1 MQKRICVAIVVLIT
15 LFLSTNCLALW
26 GSKPELNEKHIDK
39 DLIGQHADNWKF
51 KRDDLKS
58 VRILDSKYDG
68 DKATVYVFLRVIN
81 NSGTS
86 GKEGKLRLYYEW
98 AAKDWNLIDLKTINF
113 YKIDKGNL
121 NGLKLFKSYPLHLAA
136 ALCDIYG
143 FEEEIANGADVNEI
157 KSRIGFAPL
166 HLSAV
171 FGCND
176 IVKLLLKNGADP
188 NLKTKIGKTPLSII
202 AGTDEYGDN
211 VSICKLLISKGADV
225 NAKDK
230 HGYTPLMA
238 AGRVGNVSICKLLIS
253 KGADVNT
260 KDKHGHTPLM
270 AAAKGG
276 NVSICKLFISKGANV
291 NAKDK
296 PNGFQNGW
304 TPLFFSIYSGHP
316 NAIKFLIEKSA
327 DMNVKDGKGY
337 TPLYWAMNYDQPL
350 SEEITR
356 LLKKAGAKE

>member
-1 MQKRICVAIVVLIT
+1 MQKRICVAIVVLII
-15 LFLSTNCLALW
+15 LFLSANCLAVW
-26 GSKPELNEKHIDK
+26 GSKPELDQKHINK
-39 DLIGQHADNWKF
+39 DLIGQQADNWKF
-51 KRDDLKS
+51 KSSDLKS

-68 DKATVYVFLRVIN
+68 DKATVYIFLRVIN
-81 NSGTS
+81 NSFTI
-86 GKEGKLRLYYEW
+86 GKEGKIRLYYEW

-113 YKIDKGNL
+113 YKINKGNI

-143 FEEEIANGADVNEI
+143 FEEGIANGSDVNEI

-188 NLKTKIGKTPLSII
+188 NLKNKIGKTPLSII

-225 NAKDK
+225 
-230 HGYTPLMA
+230 
-238 AGRVGNVSICKLLIS
+238 I
-253 KGADVNT
+253 T

-316 NAIKFLIEKSA
+316 DAIKFLIEKGA
-327 DMNVKDGKGY
+327 DMNVKDSKGY